1 MIALLYYGG
10 RGYFNAKSSVQ
21 TEPSPS
27 NGFPVEK
34 TVTAG
39 YRLENTSPVVSPSP
53 GTAKQHQSS
62 VPQTQKTSTE
72 ESIRPVAVLL
82 DDLKTTRDEAT
93 SHQITLELLNLLE
106 SDQIH
111 SRQEAFQLLLTMKDF
126 VHGENL
132 QEVFKRMQQ
141 FGEEGGNDALVDSFV
156 NRKELEG
163 QNRSRLLSYLDP
175 GVPLGAQ
182 AVGQL
187 TMVYQ
192 ENQEQGA
199 RQGIVHALARAG
211 DEDGAA
217 WIIDRAKQAVEFS
230 EWEMMINS
238 LAFST
243 SPAAFDYL
251 HTTLNTLVPESPMYK
266 EHMEILRQAIK
277 NTQQQQ
283 ESRQ

>member
-1 MIALLYYGG
+1 
-10 RGYFNAKSSVQ
+10 
-21 TEPSPS
+21 
-27 NGFPVEK
+27 
-34 TVTAG
+34 
-39 YRLENTSPVVSPSP
+39 
-53 GTAKQHQSS
+53 
-62 VPQTQKTSTE
+62 
-72 ESIRPVAVLL
+72 
-82 DDLKTTRDEAT
+82 
-93 SHQITLELLNLLE
+93 
-106 SDQIH
+106 
-111 SRQEAFQLLLTMKDF
+111 
-126 VHGENL
+126 
-132 QEVFKRMQQ
+132 MQQ

-187 TMVYQ
+187 TKVYQ